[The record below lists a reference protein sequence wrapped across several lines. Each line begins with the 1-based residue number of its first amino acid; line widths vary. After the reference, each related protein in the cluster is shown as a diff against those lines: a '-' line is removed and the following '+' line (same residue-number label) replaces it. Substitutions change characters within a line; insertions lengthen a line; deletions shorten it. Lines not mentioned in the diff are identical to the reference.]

1 MIFLRYDMNDSRVIY
16 DSPNV
21 RFDAQGRGIL
31 LEPGDEGYTQ
41 LAPGT
46 PGYQAPISPTP
57 PPPPKRTRKMADL
70 TDADQ
75 KAFIEKIIGTLK
87 NADIKARLIAAG
99 WDPTVRTTNLDNGHT
114 SVIAD
119 EGLISQLES
128 ALSMAVGTRRNNL
141 DNNYD
146 LASSTVSSI
155 EGALGK
161 NDELVKDLRQFRGSL
176 SQSPTPPPA
185 PTP

>member
-1 MIFLRYDMNDSRVIY
+1 MKTVYWNDPDPRVRWGNPNLRWS
-16 DSPNV
+16 SPSY
-21 RFDAQGRGIL
+21 L
-31 LEPGDEGYTQ
+31 LEPGD
-41 LAPGT
+41 
-46 PGYQAPISPTP
+46 PGYVELQPGQPGYVPPISPTP
-57 PPPPKRTRKMADL
+57 NKPKRTRKMAEL

-99 WDPTVRTTNLDNGHT
+99 WDPTQRTTNIENGHAG
-114 SVIAD
+114 VITD

-128 ALSMAVGTRRNNL
+128 ALSDAIGNRRTRL
-141 DNNYD
+141 GNNYD
-146 LASSTVSSI
+146 LASATVSSI

-176 SQSPTPPPA
+176 SHDPTPPPGG
-185 PTP
+185 TP